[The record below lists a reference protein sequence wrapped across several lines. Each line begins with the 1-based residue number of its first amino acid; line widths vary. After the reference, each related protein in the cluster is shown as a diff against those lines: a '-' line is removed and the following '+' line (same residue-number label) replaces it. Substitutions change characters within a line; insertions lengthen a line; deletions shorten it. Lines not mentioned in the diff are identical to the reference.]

1 MFEPF
6 CCDMPLHPT
15 WPDLAARLLLIMVAG
30 FLIGLNREARG
41 HTAGLRTTILV
52 GLAAA
57 IAMIQANLLL
67 DATGK
72 GADFFARMDVLRLP
86 LGVLTGVGFIGGGA
100 ILRRGDLVT
109 GVTTAATMWIMTM
122 IGLAFGGGQ
131 FGLAG
136 VATLLTLITLQAL
149 KWVDLRIA
157 RNHHAILSVSWA
169 YGSPPDLQEMV
180 RPLGYRARL
189 AMMEHDPGRDRFVY
203 SFNIEWKQPDA
214 IEPATEILALV
225 ARQCE
230 VERFELIGEKAS

>member
-15 WPDLAARLLLIMVAG
+15 WPDLAARLLLTMAAG

-57 IAMIQANLLL
+57 IAMIQANILL
-67 DATGK
+67 DTTGK

-169 YGSPPDLQEMV
+169 HGSPPDLQEMV
-180 RPLGYRARL
+180 RPLGYGARL
-189 AMMEHDPGRDRFVY
+189 AMMEHDPSRDRFVY
-203 SFNIEWKQPDA
+203 SFNLEWKQPDA
-214 IEPATEILALV
+214 AGPSTEILALV

>member
-6 CCDMPLHPT
+6 CCNMPLHPT
-15 WPDLAARLLLIMVAG
+15 WPDLAARLLLTMLAG

-41 HTAGLRTTILV
+41 HTAGLRTTIRV

-67 DATGK
+67 DTTGK
-72 GADFFARMDVLRLP
+72 GADFFARMDVLRFP

-136 VATLLTLITLQAL
+136 VATLLTLFTLQAL

-157 RNHHAILSVSWA
+157 RDHRAILSVSWA
-169 YGSPPDLQEMV
+169 HGSPPDLQEMV
-180 RPLGYRARL
+180 RPLGYGARL
-189 AMMEHDPGRDRFVY
+189 AMMEHDPGRDCFVY

-214 IEPATEILALV
+214 IEPSTEILALV

>member
-1 MFEPF
+1 MFEPL

-15 WPDLAARLLLIMVAG
+15 WPDLVARLLLVLAAG

-57 IAMIQANLLL
+57 VAMIQANLLL
-67 DATGK
+67 DTMGK
-72 GADFFARMDVLRLP
+72 GADSFARMDVLRFP

-131 FGLAG
+131 FGLA
-136 VATLLTLITLQAL
+136 AITTLLTLVTLQAL
-149 KWVDLRIA
+149 KWVDLRI
-157 RNHHAILSVSWA
+157 RRDHHAVLSVSWA
-169 YGSPPDLQEMV
+169 KGSPPDLQEMV
-180 RPLGYRARL
+180 RPLGYDARL
-189 AMMEHDPGRDRFVY
+189 STMEHDADRDRFIY
-203 SFNIEWKQPDA
+203 SFNLEWKQPDA
-214 IEPATEILALV
+214 IEPSTEILALV

-230 VERFELIGEKAS
+230 IERFELIGEKAS